1 MHYYNGMLDSDLKES
16 KDKRKLSYIQ
26 TKSRDCKHD
35 LQKYSNIK
43 NSGVFL
49 KVQQYEE
56 LWCALEKER
65 GNGTPIILYDLM
77 KGSSFTSVKNSFEI
91 MGAKLVPYFEGVKD

>member
-1 MHYYNGMLDSDLKES
+1 MTHVLLEYHIKVKKFGGVFKAIPPIHMHYYNSMLNSDLKES

-26 TKSRDCKHD
+26 IKSRDSEYD

-43 NSGVFL
+43 NSGEFL

-56 LWCALEKER
+56 L
-65 GNGTPIILYDLM
+65 
-77 KGSSFTSVKNSFEI
+77 
-91 MGAKLVPYFEGVKD
+91 